1 MKTIKCDTKQTFRNK
16 KTNQIYL
23 NEAQAMADVKDLT
36 TDTTKE
42 DIVIDTNIVVPGF
55 NLFGDSQ

>member
-1 MKTIKCDTKQTFRNK
+1 MKTIKCETKQTFRNK

-42 DIVIDTNIVVPGF
+42 DIVIDTNIIVPGF

>member
-16 KTNQIYL
+16 KTNQVYL

-42 DIVIDTNIVVPGF
+42 DIVIDTNVIVPGF

>member
-16 KTNQIYL
+16 KTNQVYL
-23 NEAQAMADVKDLT
+23 NEAHAMADVKDLT

>member
-36 TDTTKE
+36 TDTQKD
-42 DIVIDTNIVVPGF
+42 DIVIDTNIIVPGF

>member
-16 KTNQIYL
+16 KTNQVYL

>member
-1 MKTIKCDTKQTFRNK
+1 MKTIKCETKQTFRNK
-16 KTNQIYL
+16 KTNQVYL

>member
-42 DIVIDTNIVVPGF
+42 DIVIDTNIIVPGF

>member
-16 KTNQIYL
+16 KTNQVYL

-42 DIVIDTNIVVPGF
+42 DIVIDTNIIVPGF